1 MDTLVVIGKVGKKGQ
16 LKYKK
21 PINLTNFGPAIQS
34 VDTAVAINRTNKN
47 NIVVS
52 YGVINRSVSP
62 HTAIPYRAVS
72 FDGGKTWPA
81 EWNGPINVLPTGVPS
96 QFGDNRGVASDKFGN
111 IWYNSTNLYDDFG
124 DFVDTPYFA
133 VSVDGGITFSLV
145 YTAPLPVNL
154 NVEFY
159 DFPAICFGGDG
170 QGNYGLHFVVDYT
183 NGDTGDIIPAVGF
196 IPITGLGMTGPVSFV
211 KLQELVNSNFGA
223 DLTASADGR
232 VWFQG
237 IPDANGGVLAAF
249 SYIQPVSIVFKS
261 PGDIDVNYAGSWQF
275 GMYNAIGIE
284 YQLSIQD
291 SQPGYLGYLVESV
304 QSILY
309 DDKRQA
315 LYALFSAQ
323 FPDTS
328 QNARIYFLISRNN
341 GQTWSDPID
350 ISTTDFANRGF
361 QSMVLDSKTGNLI
374 FGWYDGRN
382 DPTYK
387 AVEYFAAVI
396 LACELDKLVNSVPL
410 SNPLYSLPSATDNSI
425 IRESTD
431 LPISKKDKALKRTT
445 SKHFARKLTDRS
457 L

>member
-1 MDTLVVIGKVGKKGQ
+1 
-16 LKYKK
+16 
-21 PINLTNFGPAIQS
+21 
-34 VDTAVAINRTNKN
+34 
-47 NIVVS
+47 
-52 YGVINRSVSP
+52 
-62 HTAIPYRAVS
+62 
-72 FDGGKTWPA
+72 
-81 EWNGPINVLPTGVPS
+81 
-96 QFGDNRGVASDKFGN
+96 
-111 IWYNSTNLYDDFG
+111 
-124 DFVDTPYFA
+124 
-133 VSVDGGITFSLV
+133 
-145 YTAPLPVNL
+145 
-154 NVEFY
+154 
-159 DFPAICFGGDG
+159 
-170 QGNYGLHFVVDYT
+170 
-183 NGDTGDIIPAVGF
+183 
-196 IPITGLGMTGPVSFV
+196 
-211 KLQELVNSNFGA
+211 
-223 DLTASADGR
+223 
-232 VWFQG
+232 
-237 IPDANGGVLAAF
+237 
-249 SYIQPVSIVFKS
+249 
-261 PGDIDVNYAGSWQF
+261 
-275 GMYNAIGIE
+275 MYNAIGIE

-361 QSMVLDSKTGNLI
+361 QSMALDSKTGNLI

-396 LACELDKLVNSVPL
+396 SACELDKLVNAIPL

-431 LPISKKDKALKRTT
+431 LPISKKDKALKRKT